1 MGGGGES
8 PLRFGVLC
16 TPMGPNTGGEWGPY
30 IQEGPNMGGR
40 ESQKEGG
47 GAAPTRVWG
56 PHSSLGSSA
65 SLRVPTLGVGGSLHP
80 EGSQYGGAAPT
91 QVWGPH
97 SSLGSPLGFRVPT
110 RLGSPLRFGVP
121 CAPMGPKIRGG
132 GGALQP
138 GGSQHGG
145 QPPLSFGVLC
155 APVGPNTG
163 GGGGVPTPRR
173 VPIRGGSPHSSLG
186 SPLGSGV
193 PNTGGGGGVAEG
205 GPSPARGSP
214 PLNPNHADLWGGG
227 SITAS
232 RPPAPPL
239 PFHGLRVR
247 RGVPRPPPSGRAP
260 SWRGPP

>member
-1 MGGGGES
+1 
-8 PLRFGVLC
+8 
-16 TPMGPNTGGEWGPY
+16 
-30 IQEGPNMGGR
+30 MGGR

-47 GAAPTRVWG
+47 GG
-56 PHSSLGSSA
+56 SPHSGLGSPFQFGV
-65 SLRVPTLGVGGSLHP
+65 LCVPTGPNIRGGGVPTPRRVPIRGGS
-80 EGSQYGGAAPT
+80 S
-91 QVWGPH
+91 H